1 MKLKDR
7 VALVTGAGRGIG
19 QATAI
24 NFAREGAHV
33 AVVDIDVDNA
43 TQTSEEIRALGRN
56 TIAIKTDV
64 SSFTEVEHMV
74 QLVREK
80 LGDIDILMNNAGGHP
95 PGSQPTLVCE
105 KPETDWD
112 AMIALNLK
120 SVFNCCR
127 MVIGRMIERKYGKIV
142 SIASTAGIL
151 GIGRSAGYSAAKA
164 GIIGFTMAFAKEVA
178 QYGINVNCI
187 SPGPI
192 ATELFMKVSTEAE
205 KTEYLKRIGF
215 NQFGKPE
222 DIAYMA
228 TFLASDDARYI
239 NGQNHAVCGLV
250 NLGGPDI

>member
-7 VALVTGAGRGIG
+7 VALVTGSGQGIG

-43 TQTSEEIRALGRN
+43 NQTSEEIRALGRN
-56 TIAIKTDV
+56 TIAIQTDV

-74 QLVREK
+74 RLVREK
-80 LGDIDILMNNAGGHP
+80 LGDIDILVNNAGGHP
-95 PGSQPTLVCE
+95 PGSRPTLVCE
-105 KPETDWD
+105 KPEADWD

-120 SVFNCCR
+120 SVFNCSR

-164 GIIGFTMAFAKEVA
+164 GVIGFTMAFAKEVA

-192 ATELFMKVSTEAE
+192 ATALFMKVATDAE
-205 KTEYLKRIGF
+205 KTEYLKRIGS
-215 NQFGKPE
+215 NQFGKPD
-222 DIAYMA
+222 DIAHTA
-228 TFLASDDARYI
+228 AFLASDESGYI
-239 NGQNHAVCGLV
+239 NGQNIAVCGLV